1 MIVSGITPADKRRSK
16 VYLDGSF
23 AFVLY
28 NGEIKRFHIEEGEEL
43 AQELYSQ
50 IMDEVLCRRA
60 RERMLH
66 LLKSTSRT
74 ELEIRRKLGEAL
86 YPQQAIDEAVAFA
99 KRYHYI
105 DDDDYAARYFEIY
118 GDKKSVRQLAAEL
131 RRKGIDRETVN
142 RLAGESGGDE
152 TEKHGRFSERSIT
165 TRSRRIRRSADARR
179 LSWPAGDF
187 PAMSSAV
194 RWGGTLISTMFCR
207 KRTRFPFQALN
218 T

>member
-16 VYLDGSF
+16 VFLDGSF

-74 ELEIRRKLGEAL
+74 ELEIRRKLGVPSIL
-86 YPQQAIDEAVAFA
+86 SRLSTRPWRLQSGTTISTTMTMPPGISRFTGT
-99 KRYHYI
+99 KR
-105 DDDDYAARYFEIY
+105 ACVSWPR
-118 GDKKSVRQLAAEL
+118 SL
-131 RRKGIDRETVN
+131 
-142 RLAGESGGDE
+142 GERAS
-152 TEKHGRFSERSIT
+152 T
-165 TRSRRIRRSADARR
+165 ARR
-179 LSWPAGDF
+179 
-187 PAMSSAV
+187 
-194 RWGGTLISTMFCR
+194 
-207 KRTRFPFQALN
+207 
-218 T
+218 

>member
-1 MIVSGITPADKRRSK
+1 MCIRDRSR

-86 YPQQAIDEAVAFA
+86 YPQQAIDKAVAFA

-105 DDDDYAARYFEIY
+105 CLLYTSCRQRGQHVPGRQRPGRRDPGVGAGRAREYKRLHRLLPEHSAA
-118 GDKKSVRQLAAEL
+118 GGGA
-131 RRKGIDRETVN
+131 DRCV
-142 RLAGESGGDE
+142 
-152 TEKHGRFSERSIT
+152 
-165 TRSRRIRRSADARR
+165 
-179 LSWPAGDF
+179 
-187 PAMSSAV
+187 
-194 RWGGTLISTMFCR
+194 
-207 KRTRFPFQALN
+207 
-218 T
+218 

>member
-16 VYLDGSF
+16 VFLDGSF

-43 AQELYSQ
+43 AQELYGQ

-105 DDDDYAARYFEIY
+105 DCLLYTSLVTKACLYLHKLSLSF
-118 GDKKSVRQLAAEL
+118 
-131 RRKGIDRETVN
+131 
-142 RLAGESGGDE
+142 
-152 TEKHGRFSERSIT
+152 RFFYNLFIKFNK
-165 TRSRRIRRSADARR
+165 
-179 LSWPAGDF
+179 L
-187 PAMSSAV
+187 
-194 RWGGTLISTMFCR
+194 
-207 KRTRFPFQALN
+207 
-218 T
+218 

>member
-1 MIVSGITPADKRRSK
+1 MIVSGITPADKRRSR

-74 ELEIRRKLGEAL
+74 ELEIRRK
-86 YPQQAIDEAVAFA
+86 
-99 KRYHYI
+99 
-105 DDDDYAARYFEIY
+105 
-118 GDKKSVRQLAAEL
+118 
-131 RRKGIDRETVN
+131 
-142 RLAGESGGDE
+142 AGGGP
-152 TEKHGRFSERSIT
+152 
-165 TRSRRIRRSADARR
+165 
-179 LSWPAGDF
+179 LSPAGYRQGRGVCK
-187 PAMSSAV
+187 AV
-194 RWGGTLISTMFCR
+194 PLYRR
-207 KRTRFPFQALN
+207 R
-218 T
+218 

>member
-1 MIVSGITPADKRRSK
+1 MIVSGITPADKRRSR

-86 YPQQAIDEAVAFA
+86 YPQQAIDKAVAFA
-99 KRYHYI
+99 KRYHHI

-131 RRKGIDRETVN
+131 RRKGIERETVN
-142 RLAGESGGDE
+142 RLAGESGGEE
-152 TEKHGRFSERSIT
+152 TEKARALLRKKHYDPEQADLAERRRAAAFLARRGFSGDV
-165 TRSRRIRRSADARR
+165 IRRAMGR
-179 LSWPAGDF
+179 GFDF
-187 PAMSSAV
+187 DDV
-194 RWGGTLISTMFCR
+194 L
-207 KRTRFPFQALN
+207 
-218 T
+218 